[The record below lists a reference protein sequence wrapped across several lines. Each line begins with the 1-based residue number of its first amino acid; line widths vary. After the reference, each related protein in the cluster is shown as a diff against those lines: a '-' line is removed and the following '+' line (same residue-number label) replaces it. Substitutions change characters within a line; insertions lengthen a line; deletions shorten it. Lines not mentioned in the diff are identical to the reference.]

1 MERKCPK
8 CGGKLGI
15 FDLKPNCPHCGCSIM
30 YYDMDKRLEEDSVK
44 AEAEWQKLDEI
55 LDKIT
60 PAFIKKKRAAREEK
74 EKNEKNIKN
83 VLTKVFRCG
92 IIIKRTEMCGCGG
105 TGRRARFRF

>member
-15 FDLKPNCPHCGCSIM
+15 FDLKPNCPHCGSSIM

-55 LDKIT
+55 LDKIFT
-60 PAFIKKKRAAREEK
+60 YK
-74 EKNEKNIKN
+74 KNIIGNIHVVK
-83 VLTKVFRCG
+83 
-92 IIIKRTEMCGCGG
+92 TE
-105 TGRRARFRF
+105 AA